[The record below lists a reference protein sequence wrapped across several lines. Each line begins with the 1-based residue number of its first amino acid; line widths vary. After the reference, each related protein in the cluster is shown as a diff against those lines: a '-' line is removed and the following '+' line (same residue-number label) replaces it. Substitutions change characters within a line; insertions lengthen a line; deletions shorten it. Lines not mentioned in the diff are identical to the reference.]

1 MSLKRL
7 VIDGYG
13 QLELN
18 QVAFRRDGRIE
29 AQCPLSEEIEY
40 IEKKNGKKL
49 GFAMRPYPNRRS
61 TGNPLIDRYRFFTKE
76 DEEKWFKKLMKRR
89 TR

>member
-1 MSLKRL
+1 MYELSPETKQAISKTVGLPWDTL
-7 VIDGYG
+7 VNMTID
-13 QLELN
+13 
-18 QVAFRRDGRIE
+18 
-29 AQCPLSEEIEY
+29 EEIAY
-40 IEKKNGKKL
+40 IENKNGKNL

-89 TR
+89 RR

>member
-1 MSLKRL
+1 MYELSHETKQAISKTVGLPWDTL
-7 VIDGYG
+7 INMTID
-13 QLELN
+13 
-18 QVAFRRDGRIE
+18 
-29 AQCPLSEEIEY
+29 EEIAY

-89 TR
+89 RK

>member
-1 MSLKRL
+1 MYELSPETKQAISKTVGLPWDTL
-7 VIDGYG
+7 VNMTID
-13 QLELN
+13 
-18 QVAFRRDGRIE
+18 
-29 AQCPLSEEIEY
+29 EEIAY
-40 IEKKNGKKL
+40 IENKNGKKL

-89 TR
+89 RR

>member
-1 MSLKRL
+1 M
-7 VIDGYG
+7 Y
-13 QLELN
+13 ELSSETKQAISKTVGLPWDTLIN
-18 QVAFRRDGRIE
+18 MTVD
-29 AQCPLSEEIEY
+29 EEIAY

-89 TR
+89 RK

>member
-1 MSLKRL
+1 M
-7 VIDGYG
+7 Y
-13 QLELN
+13 ELSPKTKQAISKTVGLPWETLIN
-18 QVAFRRDGRIE
+18 MTVE
-29 AQCPLSEEIEY
+29 EEIEY

-49 GFAMRPYPNRRS
+49 GFAMRPYPNIRS

-89 TR
+89 KR

>member
-1 MSLKRL
+1 M
-7 VIDGYG
+7 Y
-13 QLELN
+13 ELSSETKQAISKTVGLPWDTLIN
-18 QVAFRRDGRIE
+18 MTVD
-29 AQCPLSEEIEY
+29 EEIVY

-49 GFAMRPYPNRRS
+49 GFAMRPYPNSRS

-89 TR
+89 RK

>member
-1 MSLKRL
+1 MYELSSETKQAISKTVGLPWDTL
-7 VIDGYG
+7 V
-13 QLELN
+13 N
-18 QVAFRRDGRIE
+18 MTIE
-29 AQCPLSEEIEY
+29 EEIEY

-76 DEEKWFKKLMKRR
+76 DEEKWFKKLIKRR
-89 TR
+89 NR

>member
-1 MSLKRL
+1 MYELSSETKQAISETVGLPWDTL
-7 VIDGYG
+7 V
-13 QLELN
+13 N
-18 QVAFRRDGRIE
+18 MTIE
-29 AQCPLSEEIEY
+29 EEIEY

-49 GFAMRPYPNRRS
+49 VFAMRPYPNRRS